1 MELLFSVL
9 AAVLFAL
16 ACNLDTLV
24 LSLGYA
30 LRGTH
35 ISHKGALVIAAVT
48 TAVTWLSLALGDL
61 AAVFLPPALP
71 NVLGGVTLMGIGA
84 WFLLDALRRWGQET
98 PQEAPA
104 PATLPAQ
111 VALAAAL
118 AVNNAGVGVA
128 AGVSGIG
135 PAGAAAANF
144 AVTVLALLL
153 GKALGRGRLGRAL
166 GKYALPISGVLL
178 VLLGGWE
185 LLG

>member
-1 MELLFSVL
+1 MDLLSSIL
-9 AAVLFAL
+9 AAVLFSL

-35 ISHKGALVIAAVT
+35 IPPKGALVIAAVT

-61 AAVFLPPALP
+61 AADLLPPALP
-71 NVLGGVTLMGIGA
+71 HVLGGVTLVGIGA
-84 WFLLDALRRWGQET
+84 WFLLDALRRWGQEE
-98 PQEAPA
+98 PQDAPA

-118 AVNNAGVGVA
+118 AVNNAGAGVA

-144 AVTVLALLL
+144 AVTALALLL
-153 GKALGRGRLGRAL
+153 GRALGRSRLGRAL
-166 GKYALPISGVLL
+166 GRYALPVSGVLL

-185 LLG
+185 LAF